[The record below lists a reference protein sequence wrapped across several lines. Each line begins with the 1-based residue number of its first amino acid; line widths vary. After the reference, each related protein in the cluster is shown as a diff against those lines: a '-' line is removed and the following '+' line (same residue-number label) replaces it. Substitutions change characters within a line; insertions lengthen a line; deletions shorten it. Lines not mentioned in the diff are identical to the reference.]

1 MMNDK
6 TNNIKLLG
14 FLKAILKNEYP
25 LYISKD
31 FSSRIMEKV
40 HKPAYSYNFF
50 NYGLRIASAVTFA
63 VITLFV
69 MDNMLTDKIQYSK
82 SNIDQEIL
90 SPTRNVAN
98 QIEKCEHVNNN
109 AQSSD
114 SLECK

>member
-1 MMNDK
+1 MMNNK
-6 TNNIKLLG
+6 TKLIG

-25 LYISKD
+25 LYMSKD
-31 FSSRIMEKV
+31 FSSRVMEKINKPV
-40 HKPAYSYNFF
+40 HSYNIFS
-50 NYGLRIASAVTFA
+50 YGLRIASAVTFG
-63 VITLFV
+63 VVTLFV
-69 MDNMLTDKIQYSK
+69 MDNALTDKIQYSK

-98 QIEKCEHVNNN
+98 QMEKCEHIEDN